1 MPPPPAAAAS
11 GVHAA
16 PLTYRSW
23 QPGIVQLRPLSFGD
37 FLTVPF
43 RGFRF
48 ARATTLGGPLVMTL
62 VSTAVGV
69 LAGWLFLTDSQLGLL
84 EPYPPMAGVEPLT
97 IAVFVASIA
106 LWFASDMLASAMV
119 MVGVSRAVIGEK
131 VSFGEAWGHVVRRL
145 GALTVLYLATLG
157 IGLLSVSPGLV
168 VFVVGVASDQPWLG
182 VLGLLVMLG
191 VALPVG
197 VVVAVYLPA
206 ARGAIVMERVGVAT
220 AVRRTRTLMKGRF
233 WWTLLILVVCGLIVG
248 AVSQVVT
255 SVGQVAAFVGLAIA
269 PENPLLFAILFA
281 VFYGLALIASNVATY
296 SFLGSVYALV
306 YLDARMRREG
316 FDVDLAAY
324 AEARH
329 AATAGAG

>member
-1 MPPPPAAAAS
+1 PSPATPGVAPADAPAPSAAAASPAVPRPAAPGPVPPPPAAAAS

-119 MVGVSRAVIGEK
+119 MVGVSRARSE
-131 VSFGEAWGHVVRRL
+131 ER
-145 GALTVLYLATLG
+145 
-157 IGLLSVSPGLV
+157 
-168 VFVVGVASDQPWLG
+168 
-182 VLGLLVMLG
+182 
-191 VALPVG
+191 
-197 VVVAVYLPA
+197 
-206 ARGAIVMERVGVAT
+206 RVGKERASLWI
-220 AVRRTRTLMKGRF
+220 RH
-233 WWTLLILVVCGLIVG
+233 
-248 AVSQVVT
+248 T
-255 SVGQVAAFVGLAIA
+255 S
-269 PENPLLFAILFA
+269 
-281 VFYGLALIASNVATY
+281 
-296 SFLGSVYALV
+296 
-306 YLDARMRREG
+306 
-316 FDVDLAAY
+316 
-324 AEARH
+324 
-329 AATAGAG
+329 